1 MLINCAAYQ
10 AGKKLADIQPQEIRG
25 YLTRP
30 ECFVWMAL
38 KDPSETE
45 LMEMEA
51 EFELHALAIEDARH
65 GHQRPKIEEY
75 DDDLFVVVHTLE
87 FVGKE
92 IVVVDDHRLSIRM
105 DISGIGWTRTFLLS
119 DITRFRAAGLF
130 GPSDRWEY
138 ALAPWGFSGVIA
150 FESHGKTR
158 RFGSQLTEDQAY
170 TLVERMKPCLPG
182 SAWRT
187 EPRPA

>member
-1 MLINCAAYQ
+1 MQERIADRVTLAP
-10 AGKKLADIQPQEIRG
+10 AGVGIEVRMSTKKNPFALGFLPLWWAGWTAGGVVAIMSLVFGGGSPFLVLWLVFWFLG
-25 YLTRP
+25 WV
-30 ECFVWMAL
+30 FVAFAWFWMAL
-38 KDPSETE
+38 
-45 LMEMEA
+45 
-51 EFELHALAIEDARH
+51 
-65 GHQRPKIEEY
+65 
-75 DDDLFVVVHTLE
+75 
-87 FVGKE
+87 GKE

-105 DISGIGWTRTFLLS
+105 DISGMGWTRTFLLS

-170 TLVERMKPCLPG
+170 TLVERMKPCLPE